1 MSKPRNNNTFNGL
14 ALNERL
20 DREGSEAKCAAYIIN
35 LNTGDVEHMLEIEGI
50 GEIYDVAVLP
60 GIKRPKVLGFK
71 TDEIRFTIRPEN

>member
-1 MSKPRNNNTFNGL
+1 
-14 ALNERL
+14 
-20 DREGSEAKCAAYIIN
+20 
-35 LNTGDVEHMLEIEGI
+35 MLEIEGI